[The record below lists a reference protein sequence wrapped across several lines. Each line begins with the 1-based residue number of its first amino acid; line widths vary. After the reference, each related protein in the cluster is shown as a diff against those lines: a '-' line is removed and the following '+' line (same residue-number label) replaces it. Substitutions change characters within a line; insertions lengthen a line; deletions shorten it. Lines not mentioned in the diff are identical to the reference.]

1 MDQKLMK
8 RAGALAAAFAI
19 TGAAAIACSEE
30 SKDQTRDALS
40 SATSAASS
48 AYDAGTSK
56 AKEGA
61 SSASSA
67 VSSAIEGAPSTMNAP
82 GVGEVVLDA
91 PIAEE
96 YADAGGEAKLGPPTA
111 QPQKVGDGT
120 VQAFANGTIFS
131 SPSTGAHVVQGEIL
145 RVYNA
150 NGGPAGKLGFPTGD
164 EDETGGGPDVA
175 NGGWITEFQHGT
187 ISWLNRGDGTFAET
201 ITPK

>member
-1 MDQKLMK
+1 MNPELMK
-8 RAGALAAAFAI
+8 RAGALAAAFAL
-19 TGAAAIACSEE
+19 TGAAAVACSQEA
-30 SKDQTRDALS
+30 KDNTKDAMS

-48 AYDAGTSK
+48 AVDAGTSK

-61 SSASSA
+61 TSASSA
-67 VSSAIEGAPSTMNAP
+67 VSSAMEGAPSTVNAP

-96 YADAGGEAKLGPPTA
+96 YSDAGGEARLGPPTA
-111 QPQKVGDGT
+111 QPEKVGDGT

-145 RVYNA
+145 RVYTA
-150 NGGPAGKLGFPTGD
+150 NGGPAGKLGFPTED
-164 EDETGGGPDVA
+164 EDETAGGPDVA
-175 NGGWITEFQHGT
+175 NGGWVTEFQHGT
-187 ISWLNRGDGTFAET
+187 ISWLNKGDGTFAET

>member
-1 MDQKLMK
+1 MK

-30 SKDQTRDALS
+30 SKDNTRDALS

-67 VSSAIEGAPSTMNAP
+67 VSSAMEGAPSTVNAP

-91 PIAEE
+91 PIADE
-96 YADAGGEAKLGPPTA
+96 YSDAGGEAKLGPPTA
-111 QPQKVGDGT
+111 QPEKVGDGT

-131 SPSTGAHVVQGEIL
+131 SPSAGTHVVQGEIL
-145 RVYNA
+145 RVYTA
-150 NGGPAGKLGFPTGD
+150 NGGAAGKLGFPT
-164 EDETGGGPDVA
+164 EDEEQTAGGPDAA
-175 NGGWITEFQHGT
+175 NGGWISEFQHGT
-187 ISWLNRGDGTFAET
+187 ISWLNKGNGVFAET
-201 ITPK
+201 VTTK